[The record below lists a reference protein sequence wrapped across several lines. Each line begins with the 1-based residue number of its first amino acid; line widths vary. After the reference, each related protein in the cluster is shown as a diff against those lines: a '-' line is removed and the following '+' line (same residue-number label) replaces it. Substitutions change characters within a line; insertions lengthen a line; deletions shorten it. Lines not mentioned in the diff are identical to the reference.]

1 MSFYV
6 NQLCLMMSPC
16 LNGPDGVLDSFV
28 ANGVTGIALN
38 RYTAAQQ
45 QYWFIQPSQSG
56 TYHISTWDQNLLL
69 DCNTN
74 DDLWLGARSGA
85 TTQDWYFD
93 DLGNGK
99 YGIRNR
105 ATGKTLWANPDS
117 WDIHLVSG
125 SPADDYRQQWVTV
138 LSYPQ
143 SIILNQNF
151 VLARKSEPNQSVKIL
166 QNASNADLSM
176 APYNGSGGQM
186 WWLQAVDHGFVN
198 VVNAASGRFLD
209 GDPQGNIHANSANSV
224 NSSSATYQQWFFED
238 WKNGYYCIRNRAT
251 GLFIYADNSGRV
263 SVRNLDST
271 AGQFWAIDQSQVSM
285 DLGALGRLYTNG
297 WNATI
302 DNGANCAE
310 YSASDANFRTKQP
323 AWSADAHGGGTAV
336 MLIDHIR
343 GGALEQ
349 DDHATLTVTFLP
361 TGQVYAASLEWTLG
375 SSWAIEWGTKAIVK
389 IEDVIDNQASN
400 LAGDAAVEIADLLS
414 AGALAPLD
422 PVINKIASDMASKLI
437 SSLFSNLNAM
447 LKKELGHD
455 DGGRQTFIATINH
468 NMNKLC
474 NSMAINPPLVLPN
487 TSISFDVSSFPNEL
501 YNILLAAYGSNIIDS
516 HITWDGNHT
525 TNYRAESHYLNE
537 VTYPELVTWKPDWSA
552 CPFKE
557 GLYISTKIDYLH
569 GSAAKDGH
577 YVVMIGVSSNGQLNS
592 AQASLVFP
600 PDQNLASYL
609 SPLFTGTDADA
620 QLKADLTANRPGF
633 AVPDS
638 VDKNIQA
645 MLRCIVTSGG

>member
-1 MSFYV
+1 MSLYV
-6 NQLCLMMSPC
+6 NQICLIALPSADSP
-16 LNGPDGVLDSFV
+16 DFVVDTIV
-28 ANGVTGIALN
+28 ANGTSTVSLG
-38 RYTAAQQ
+38 RYAATPQQ
-45 QYWFIQPSQSG
+45 SWFIKPSQSG
-56 TYHISTWDQNLLL
+56 SYTIESWDHNLLL
-69 DCNTN
+69 ECNATG
-74 DDLWLGARSGA
+74 DLRLAARTGT

-99 YGIRNR
+99 YAIRNHASSLTLEANMYTWEMR
-105 ATGKTLWANPDS
+105 ATADS
-117 WDIHLVSG
+117 
-125 SPADDYRQQWVTV
+125 PMTTENKQWVTL

-143 SIILNQNF
+143 TVSFNERF
-151 VLARKSEPNQSVKIL
+151 VLARKADPNQAVKVL
-166 QNASNADLSM
+166 QNQSGNQLTMATYSEGANAQIWQLRE
-176 APYNGSGGQM
+176 
-186 WWLQAVDHGFVN
+186 VDHGFVN
-198 VVNAASGRFLD
+198 VINAASGLVLD
-209 GDPQGNIHANSANSV
+209 GDPQGNIHANNQNEGNA
-224 NSSSATYQQWFFED
+224 YQQWFFED
-238 WKNGYYCIRNRAT
+238 WKDGYYAIRNRAT
-251 GLFIYADNSGRV
+251 GLNVCADNSGRV
-263 SVRNLDST
+263 TVRLGIAT
-271 AGQFWAIDQSQVSM
+271 ETYWAFDQSRVRT
-285 DLGALGRLYTNG
+285 DITALGKLFANG

-302 DNGANCAE
+302 DDGKACAE

-323 AWSADAHGGGTAV
+323 TWTANATGGGTAV
-336 MLIDHIR
+336 MAIDHIR
-343 GGALEQ
+343 GGALQ
-349 DDHATLTVTFLP
+349 SDDHATLTVTFLP
-361 TGQVYAASLEWTLG
+361 TGQVYQASLVWSLG
-375 SSWAIEWGTKAIVK
+375 SSWAIEWATKAIVK
-389 IEDVIDNQASN
+389 IEEVIDNQASD
-400 LAGDAAVEIADLLS
+400 LAGKAAVEIADLLS

-422 PVINKIASDMASKLI
+422 PVINKVASEMASKLI

-474 NSMAINPPLVLPN
+474 NSMAIKPPLALPN
-487 TSISFDVSSFPNEL
+487 TSISFDVSAFPNQL

-516 HITWDGNHT
+516 AISWDGNVT
-525 TNYRAESHYLNE
+525 TEYRAESHYLNE
-537 VTYPELVTWKPDWSA
+537 TTYPQLKTWKPDYSA

-577 YVVMIGVSSNGQLNS
+577 YVVMIGVSSNGSLHS

-609 SPLFTGTDADA
+609 SPLFTGTDADV

-645 MLRCIVTSGG
+645 ILRCIVTSGG